1 MVIRVIMNNNKGND
15 MIYKIE
21 KQILD
26 FVKTDSRV
34 KRAEMVH
41 GSLFVVFEDERD
53 TDAFHILLRSF
64 FNSIDRDGGVNMNGP
79 IGDEYAFDFVPL
91 EDEREPLY
99 SQIDTALEIEADIT
113 RGK

>member
-1 MVIRVIMNNNKGND
+1 

-41 GSLFVVFEDERD
+41 GSLFVVFDDERD
-53 TDAFHILLRSF
+53 TDAFHSSLRSF
-64 FNSIDRDGGVNMNGP
+64 FTSIDIDGGVNMNGP

-91 EDEREPLY
+91 DDEREPLY
-99 SQIDTALEIEADIT
+99 SQIDTALEIEADMT